1 MKVLLVDDEVLLGE
15 TLRELLKIM
24 GHEVFYAQDGLK
36 AKEILKK
43 HGLKIGLA
51 IVDIMLPGTSG
62 SELAHWI
69 RKNYPHI
76 RVICI
81 TGYTPIP
88 EPEPCG
94 DGIPVIFKP
103 FSVEELRPY
112 LQ

>member
-1 MKVLLVDDEVLLGE
+1 MKILLVDDEILLGE
-15 TLRELLKIM
+15 TLKELLCMM
-24 GHEVFYAQDGLK
+24 GHEVFYAPD
-36 AKEILKK
+36 ARRAREILARY
-43 HGLKIGLA
+43 GPEIGLA

-69 RKNYPHI
+69 RRTYPHI
-76 RVICI
+76 KVICI

-94 DGIPVIFKP
+94 GGVPVIFKP